1 MAKNYKEQYYTLEEE
16 EMQALINRAKSGE
29 MAAQEELLKV
39 FDNFLSKYV
48 TMLYHG
54 KYRISDYDMRKFLA
68 LFVKD
73 ANIRRFLLRN
83 NLNSEGFKHVNECL
97 RGIRYMILRYGEE
110 EDVRQTVEMT
120 FLHCV
125 SNYNRKESK
134 QGGYVPFSGYLWN
147 YFYYLLKKNVD
158 VFLIDQ
164 LGRKTFPLIAEPDG
178 EGGEDGEV
186 QEGFVAPPEPGA
198 DELLGPEEIDEFWV
212 MGDSALSPFDQLT
225 IQERQLLKW
234 RYVDGKRSSEIA
246 KKITEHPNTV
256 REHFNKIR
264 AKVQETM
271 DEEMSG

>member
-1 MAKNYKEQYYTLEEE
+1 
-16 EMQALINRAKSGE
+16 MQALINRAKAGDT
-29 MAAQEELLKV
+29 AAQAELLQV

-48 TMLYHG
+48 TMLYHA
-54 KYRISDYDMRKFLA
+54 KYRISDYDMRKFLS

-73 ANIRRFLLRN
+73 PGVRGFLIRN
-83 NLNSEGFKHVNECL
+83 KLNQEGYRHVNECL
-97 RGIRYMILRYGEE
+97 RGIQYMILRYCDE

-125 SNYNRKESK
+125 QKYKRTESK
-134 QGGYVPFSGYLWN
+134 QGGWVPFSGYLYS

-178 EGGEDGEV
+178 DGGDDTEV
-186 QEGFVAPPEPGA
+186 QEGFVAPPEPSA
-198 DELLGPEEIDEFWV
+198 EELLGPEEIDEFWV
-212 MGDSALSPFDQLT
+212 IGDTALAPFDQLT

-234 RYVDGKRSSEIA
+234 RFVDGKRSSEIA

-256 REHFNKIR
+256 REHFNRIR
-264 AKVQETM
+264 LKVQEIM
-271 DEEMSG
+271 DEETQHGA